1 MSPSRPHHI
10 SRVSSSG
17 KSASLGRADGTAS
30 SRHGVITAVVCLA
43 LAAVVAAMASLNVA
57 LPDIARDT
65 HASQTDLVWV
75 IDAYSLA
82 FASLLLVGGGIG
94 DRYGRR
100 VALILGLSIFSVGS
114 VIALAATT
122 PTELIALRAINGLG
136 AALVMPA
143 TLSTITSTFP
153 ESKRTGAVSIWS
165 AVGGGAAIL
174 GLLASG
180 LLLAA
185 FSWRSIFALNV
196 VLGVVA
202 LLGTLRFVPESADP
216 SAPKLDLWGAVIAVA
231 GLVTLIFSVI
241 EAPTYGWLAV
251 RTLAGLILGFLLL
264 AAFIGWELRQE
275 HPLLDPRVFRNRS
288 LSTGSMSIFAQFFAF
303 FGFTFIGM
311 QYLQLVRG
319 DSPLL
324 AAVQVLPLAVAM
336 VPTARLAPPLTA
348 RFGTRT
354 VCAGGLA
361 LVAAGLAII
370 AQAGTHTP
378 YALMAGGL
386 VVLGVGMGAAMT
398 PATSAITEA
407 LPLAQQGVGSALND
421 LSREV
426 GGATGIAVI
435 GSILTSTYSS
445 HVDLA
450 GLSNHVAKEVK
461 ASYAAASRLGGGIA
475 DRGHTAFVTAMH
487 VALLTGAGAC
497 LIAALATLILLARRR
512 QEASADERGIADA
525 GSRPSTIIQT
535 ARAAHAANVAEDHP
549 RRFNAVGAHRA
560 RDDRA
565 WRNLAP
571 LTEPHTGPP
580 GHS

>member
-1 MSPSRPHHI
+1 MTAGRPHRI
-10 SRVSSSG
+10 SSVSISAE
-17 KSASLGRADGTAS
+17 SASLGRADATTS
-30 SRHGVITAVVCLA
+30 SSHGVVTAVVCLA

-57 LPDIARDT
+57 LPEIARDT

-82 FASLLLVGGGIG
+82 FASLLLIGGGFG

-100 VALILGLSIFSVGS
+100 RALVVGLLIFGAGS
-114 VIALAATT
+114 AIAMAATT
-122 PTELIALRAINGLG
+122 ASELIALRAVNGLG

-153 ESKRTGAVSIWS
+153 ESKRAGAVSIWA

-180 LLLAA
+180 ALLAA

-202 LLGTLRFVPESADP
+202 LAGTLRFVPESADP
-216 SAPKLDLWGAVIAVA
+216 NAPKLDVGGAAIAVA
-231 GLVTLIFSVI
+231 GLVALIFSVI
-241 EAPTYGWLAV
+241 EAPTYGWLAT
-251 RTLAGLILGFLLL
+251 RTLAGLTLGFVLMG
-264 AAFIGWELRQE
+264 AFILWELRQE
-275 HPLLDPRVFRNRS
+275 HPLLDPRVFRNRA
-288 LSTGSMSIFAQFFAF
+288 LSTGSMSIFVQFFAF

-324 AAVQVLPLAVAM
+324 AAAQVLPLALAM
-336 VPTARLAPPLTA
+336 VPTSRVVPPLTA
-348 RFGTRT
+348 RYGTRT
-354 VCAGGLA
+354 VCATGLA

-378 YALMAGGL
+378 YILMAGGL
-386 VVLGVGMGAAMT
+386 VVLGIGMGAAMT

-407 LPLAQQGVGSALND
+407 LPRAQQGVGSALND

-445 HVDLA
+445 HVNLT
-450 GLSNHVAKEVK
+450 GLSSRVAAEVK
-461 ASYAAASRLGGGIA
+461 SSYAAASRFGA
-475 DRGHTAFVTAMH
+475 QVSDRAHVAFVSAMH
-487 VALLTGAGAC
+487 VALLTGAGAA
-497 LIAALATLILLARRR
+497 LLAALATLILLARRR
-512 QEASADERGIADA
+512 QGASPDDTRPPTRPG
-525 GSRPSTIIQT
+525 GPRQTSSRPHAPLI
-535 ARAAHAANVAEDHP
+535 ARTPAEHH
-549 RRFNAVGAHRA
+549 AHRYTPQREIELA
-560 RDDRA
+560 HVRQALSQSRPRA
-565 WRNLAP
+565 TPRA
-571 LTEPHTGPP
+571 
-580 GHS
+580 

>member
-1 MSPSRPHHI
+1 MSARRPHHI
-10 SRVSSSG
+10 SRFSISG
-17 KSASLGRADGTAS
+17 KSVSLGRAEATTS

-57 LPDIARDT
+57 LPDIARET

-82 FASLLLVGGGIG
+82 FASLLLIGGGFG

-100 VALILGLSIFSVGS
+100 MALIVGLVIFGAGS
-114 VIALAATT
+114 AVAMAATT
-122 PTELIALRAINGLG
+122 ASELIALRATLGLG

-153 ESKRTGAVSIWS
+153 ESKRTGAVSIWA

-174 GLLASG
+174 GMLASG
-180 LLLAA
+180 ALLAA

-202 LLGTLRFVPESADP
+202 IAGTLRFVPESADP
-216 SAPKLDLWGAVIAVA
+216 NAPSLDVGGAAIAVA
-231 GLVTLIFSVI
+231 GLVALIFSVI
-241 EAPTYGWLAV
+241 EAPTYGWLAP
-251 RTLAGLILGFLLL
+251 RTLAGLVLGFVLL
-264 AAFIGWELRQE
+264 AAFILWELRQE

-288 LSTGSMSIFAQFFAF
+288 LSTGSMSIFVQFFAF

-319 DSPLL
+319 DSPML
-324 AAVQVLPLAVAM
+324 AAVQVLPLALAM
-336 VPTARLAPPLTA
+336 VPTSRLAPPLTA
-348 RFGTRT
+348 RYSTRT

-361 LVAAGLAII
+361 LVAAGLTII

-378 YALMAGGL
+378 YGLMAAGL
-386 VVLGVGMGAAMT
+386 VVLGIGMGAAMT

-407 LPLAQQGVGSALND
+407 LPRAQQGVGSALND

-435 GSILTSTYSS
+435 GSVLTSTYSS
-445 HVDLA
+445 HVNVT
-450 GLSNHVAKEVK
+450 GLSSRVAAEVK
-461 ASYAAASRLGGGIA
+461 ASYAAASHLGAEISGRA
-475 DRGHTAFVTAMH
+475 HTAFVTAMH
-487 VALLTGAGAC
+487 VALLTGAGAS

-512 QEASADERGIADA
+512 QEASADERGTADA
-525 GSRPSTIIQT
+525 ASRPSTVIQT
-535 ARAAHAANVAEDHP
+535 ARAAHAANVVEHRP
-549 RRFNAVGAHRA
+549 RHSNAPGAHRT

-571 LTEPHTGPP
+571 LTEPHTAPP

>member
-1 MSPSRPHHI
+1 MSARRPHHI
-10 SRVSSSG
+10 SRFSISG
-17 KSASLGRADGTAS
+17 KSVSLARADATTS

-57 LPDIARDT
+57 LPDIARET

-82 FASLLLVGGGIG
+82 FASLLLIGGGFG

-100 VALILGLSIFSVGS
+100 MALIVGLVIFGVGS
-114 VIALAATT
+114 AVAMAATT
-122 PTELIALRAINGLG
+122 ASELIALRATLGLG

-153 ESKRTGAVSIWS
+153 ESKRTGAVSIWA

-174 GLLASG
+174 GMLASG
-180 LLLAA
+180 ALLAA

-202 LLGTLRFVPESADP
+202 IAGTLRFVPESADP
-216 SAPKLDLWGAVIAVA
+216 NAPSLDVGGASIAVA
-231 GLVTLIFSVI
+231 GLVALIFSVI
-241 EAPTYGWLAV
+241 EAPTYGWLAT
-251 RTLAGLILGFLLL
+251 RTLAGLVLGFALL
-264 AAFIGWELRQE
+264 AAFILWELRQE
-275 HPLLDPRVFRNRS
+275 HPLLDPRVFQNRS
-288 LSTGSMSIFAQFFAF
+288 LSTGSMSIFVQFFAF

-319 DSPLL
+319 DSPML
-324 AAVQVLPLAVAM
+324 AAVQVLPLALAM
-336 VPTARLAPPLTA
+336 VPTSRLAPPLTA
-348 RFGTRT
+348 RYSTRT

-378 YALMAGGL
+378 YGLMAAGL
-386 VVLGVGMGAAMT
+386 VVLGIGMGAAMT

-407 LPLAQQGVGSALND
+407 LPRAQQGVGSALND

-435 GSILTSTYSS
+435 GSVLTSTYSS
-445 HVDLA
+445 HVNVT
-450 GLSNHVAKEVK
+450 GLSSRVAAEVQ
-461 ASYAAASRLGGGIA
+461 ASYAAASHLGAEISGRA
-475 DRGHTAFVTAMH
+475 HTAFVTAMH
-487 VALLTGAGAC
+487 VALLTGAGAS

-512 QEASADERGIADA
+512 QEASADARGTADA
-525 GSRPSTIIQT
+525 ASRPSTVVQT
-535 ARAAHAANVAEDHP
+535 AGAAHAANVVEHRP
-549 RRFNAVGAHRA
+549 RHSNASGAHRT

-565 WRNLAP
+565 WRNLPP
-571 LTEPHTGPP
+571 LTEPHTAPP